1 MGYSEKIKAVYQ
13 KEIEALASVA
23 DSMDY
28 RLDAIIDTL
37 YRCKGKVVFTGVGK
51 SGHIGAKIASTFSSL
66 GTPAF
71 FLHPTEAK
79 HGDLGMLDE
88 KDIVVLLSN
97 SGQSE
102 EIISLLPHIKDRGI
116 TTIGITGNDQS
127 VLSKECDLVY
137 CFIEIEEAT
146 RYGLAPTSSTTALLV
161 MGDALA
167 AVLAEMKGFQK
178 KDFAALHPGG
188 ALGGCV

>member
-1 MGYSEKIKAVYQ
+1 MGYSEQIKTVYQ
-13 KEIEALASVA
+13 KEINALVSVA
-23 DSMDY
+23 DS
-28 RLDAIIDTL
+28 LDDRINMIVDAL
-37 YRCKGKVVFTGVGK
+37 FKCEGKVVFTGVGK
-51 SGHIGAKIASTFSSL
+51 SGYIGAKIASTFSSL

-88 KDIVVLLSN
+88 KDVVVLLSR
-97 SGQSE
+97 SGQTE
-102 EIISLLPHIKDRGI
+102 EIINLLPYIKSRGI
-116 TTIGITGNDQS
+116 TTIGITGSNDS
-127 VLSKECDLVY
+127 VLSRECDLVY

-167 AVLAEMKGFQK
+167 AVLADKNGFRK
-178 KDFAALHPGG
+178 EEFAALHPGG
-188 ALGGCV
+188 TLGECV

>member
-1 MGYSEKIKAVYQ
+1 MGYSEQIKTVYQ
-13 KEIEALASVA
+13 KEINALVSVA
-23 DSMDY
+23 DS
-28 RLDAIIDTL
+28 LDDRIDVIVDAL
-37 YRCKGKVVFTGVGK
+37 FKCEGKVVFTGVGK

-88 KDIVVLLSN
+88 KDVVVLLSR
-97 SGQSE
+97 SGQTE
-102 EIISLLPHIKDRGI
+102 EIINLLPYIKSRGI
-116 TTIGITGNDQS
+116 TTIGITGSNDS
-127 VLSKECDLVY
+127 VLSRECDLVY

-167 AVLAEMKGFQK
+167 AVLADKNGFRK
-178 KDFAALHPGG
+178 EEFAALHPGG
-188 ALGGCV
+188 TLGECV